1 MPLPPPVEDQNF
13 LRSYLQLF
21 RKRRWTIIS
30 VFLIVLATG
39 TIRAFLQTPI
49 YRGSARVMIEP
60 EAPKVLN
67 IQDLNPTGS
76 NYYFQYQ
83 LTQLELIKSR
93 PVIEKAIENLNLTKR
108 LPELAGAKDP
118 VAVILSSVMVVP
130 LKETSLVDIKFE
142 HRDPTVAADVAT
154 GIARAYTRNNLDMK
168 MKNAR
173 DALAWL
179 SEQMNALSTKV
190 RDSSMALQNYRVK
203 AGIVGLKEQREITTG
218 KIMNFNKAY
227 LEVQAERLAVE
238 AKLKEIQAIAKDPDR
253 RPKPVHRGG

>member
-1 MPLPPPVEDQNF
+1 MPLPPPIEDQNF

-67 IQDLNPTGS
+67 IQEVNPTGG

-83 LTQLELIKSR
+83 LTQQELIKSR

-130 LKETSLVDIKFE
+130 LK
-142 HRDPTVAADVAT
+142 ADQPR
-154 GIARAYTRNNLDMK
+154 GYQIRA
-168 MKNAR
+168 
-173 DALAWL
+173 
-179 SEQMNALSTKV
+179 
-190 RDSSMALQNYRVK
+190 
-203 AGIVGLKEQREITTG
+203 
-218 KIMNFNKAY
+218 
-227 LEVQAERLAVE
+227 
-238 AKLKEIQAIAKDPDR
+238 P
-253 RPKPVHRGG
+253 